1 MFALLTTSEHPAGT
15 ILEVCDEKKW
25 RVVSLL
31 NDPGPQGPAS
41 LTSRKSEAVRD
52 IMRYLNLEGQDN
64 LSLGTEIS
72 TD

>member
-1 MFALLTTSEHPAGT
+1 MFALLTTSEYPAGT
-15 ILEVCDEKKW
+15 ILEVCDETKW

-41 LTSRKSEAVRD
+41 QTSRKSEAVRD
-52 IMRYLNLEGQDN
+52 IMRYLKLDGQDDV
-64 LSLGTEIS
+64 LTGMKVS